1 MNEKTESEMKV
12 WIVCNGC
19 AYIVG
24 VYDSEAAARAAR
36 TQAEFDGVVGA
47 YIETVTMNE
56 TRTVGVEE

>member
-1 MNEKTESEMKV
+1 MKV

-36 TQAEFDGVVGA
+36 MQAEFDGVVGA
-47 YIETVTMNE
+47 YVESVTMNE